1 MIKKQIVFSL
11 LAAAMAGVPVSA
23 QSDGLTDMSKSHY
36 AKMSNVP
43 LGAVRWTDG
52 FWGERFNVY
61 SNVSLQSMWNTWNDP
76 DVSHGFRNFEIAA
89 GVCPG
94 EHWGPPFHDGDMYK
108 WLEAVAAVYA
118 VNKNPELDALMD
130 KFIGMVVKSQRED
143 GYIHTPV
150 IIDERN
156 KGIDSH
162 AKKQTVIGTKV
173 GTEDEKGAFANR
185 LNFETYNLGHLMMAG
200 ITHYRATGKR
210 TLLDVAIKAA
220 DFLCHF
226 YETASAE
233 LARNAI
239 CPSHYMGVVEM
250 YRATGNPR
258 YLELSKNLI
267 DIRGMVENGTDD
279 NQDRIPFRDQYNA
292 MGHAVRANYL
302 YAGVA
307 DVYAET
313 GEEQLMKN
321 LTSIW
326 QDIVSRKMYVT
337 GACGALYDGTS
348 PDGTCYEPDSIQ
360 KVHQSYGRAYQLPNS
375 TAHNET
381 CANIGNMLFNWRML
395 ETTGDAKYAD
405 IVETALYNSVLSG
418 VSLDGK
424 KYFYTNPLR
433 ISADFPY
440 TLRWPKE
447 RQEYISCFCCPPNT
461 LRTICEAQNYAYT
474 VGENAVYCNLYGAN
488 ELNTSFGKKMPL
500 ALKQETGYPYDGL
513 VKLTFADAPKKQ
525 AVKLCLRIPGWCDN
539 ASLKVNGEP
548 VEIASKANTYV
559 TVERVWKKGDVVE
572 LNLEMKAKLLESN
585 PLVEETRNQVAVKRG
600 PLVYC
605 LESMDIED
613 GKKIDNV
620 LIPSDIQFTATEQTI
635 DGSRMKVL
643 EGTARLADEASWTGT
658 LYREVGKADKQVKIR
673 LIPYFAWGNRGK
685 AEMTVWM
692 PLAR

>member
-1 MIKKQIVFSL
+1 
-11 LAAAMAGVPVSA
+11 
-23 QSDGLTDMSKSHY
+23 
-36 AKMSNVP
+36 
-43 LGAVRWTDG
+43 
-52 FWGERFNVY
+52 
-61 SNVSLQSMWNTWNDP
+61 
-76 DVSHGFRNFEIAA
+76 
-89 GVCPG
+89 
-94 EHWGPPFHDGDMYK
+94 
-108 WLEAVAAVYA
+108 
-118 VNKNPELDALMD
+118 
-130 KFIGMVVKSQRED
+130 
-143 GYIHTPV
+143 
-150 IIDERN
+150 
-156 KGIDSH
+156 
-162 AKKQTVIGTKV
+162 
-173 GTEDEKGAFANR
+173 
-185 LNFETYNLGHLMMAG
+185 MMAG

-210 TLLDVAIKAA
+210 TLFDAA
-220 DFLCHF
+220 VRATDFLCHF

-267 DIRGMVENGTDD
+267 NIRGMVGGIGTDD
-279 NQDRIPFRDQYNA
+279 NQDRIPFREQYNA

-313 GEEQLMKN
+313 GEDQLMKN

-326 QDIVSRKMYVT
+326 SDIVNRKMYVT

-395 ETTGDAKYAD
+395 ETTGDAKYAE

-474 VGENAVYCNLYGAN
+474 VNENGIWCNLYGAN
-488 ELNTSFGKKMPL
+488 ELNTSLGKKMPL
-500 ALKQETGYPYDGL
+500 VLTQETGYPYDGN
-513 VKLTFADAPKKQ
+513 VKLTFMEAPKKQ
-525 AVKLCLRIPGWCDN
+525 ELSLYLRIPEWCDK
-539 ASLKVNGEP
+539 ATVKVNGELLN
-548 VEIASKANTYV
+548 VVTKANTYTEV
-559 TVERVWKKGDVVE
+559 KRIWKKGDVVE
-572 LNLEMKAKLLESN
+572 LGLDMEVKLLESN
-585 PLVEETRNQVAVKRG
+585 PLVEETRNQTVVKRG

-605 LESMDIED
+605 LESMDIEG

-620 LIPSDIQFTATEQTI
+620 LIPSDMKFTTKEITI
-635 DGSRMKVL
+635 DGSRMIAL
-643 EGTARLADEASWTGT
+643 EGTAVWSTKMPGPIPFTGKW
-658 LYREVGKADKQVKIR
+658 GKRTNK
-673 LIPYFAWGNRGK
+673 
-685 AEMTVWM
+685 
-692 PLAR
+692 